1 MCAARSFLVPAVVG
15 ITAAC
20 PLVHGEKEAPSGEL
34 HEDYGQVKALLAAKC
49 HSCHGA
55 LKQKAKLRLET
66 RDLMLKGE
74 VIVPGQAA
82 KSLLIE
88 RVEDLSEDRM
98 PPPEDGAALKPG
110 EIALLRRWID
120 GGAKAP
126 AGEPVPQGPG
136 EHWAFQ
142 VPRRTA
148 LPDDA
153 GNPID
158 VLLEGRQATLGL
170 KAQPPAQ
177 RTIQIRRLYLN
188 LIGLPPTRAQ
198 LNDGRPW
205 ESIVDELLASPRHG
219 ERWARHWMD
228 VWRYSDWY
236 GLDKQLR
243 NSQKHIW
250 RWRDW
255 IVESLNDDKGFDHM
269 IHEMLAADEL
279 APDDTDT
286 LRATGF
292 LARNYYLFNRTTW
305 LDATI
310 EHTAKAFI
318 GLTLNCAKCHDH
330 KYDPITHEDYYR
342 FRAIFE
348 PHQVRLDPVPGET
361 DFEKDGLPR
370 VFDDHLG
377 APTHLHIR
385 GDPKNP
391 DKSRLM
397 EPGVPGILA
406 GFAPPVEPVKLP
418 AYAYAP
424 ASRDYVRKD
433 RLDPVRA
440 EVERAKKELAEA
452 RKKAT
457 EAPREEAKP
466 KPGEKTKPG
475 KEPPSAPPRSDFVVK
490 DDFGKPNPELWE
502 VIGEGW
508 HYKDGAVCQTT
519 ATRDTERLLL
529 RPEVPRD
536 FEMTCRYMHTGGATY
551 RSVTF
556 RFDVSPDRKYA
567 NYVYTS
573 AHASG
578 PKLHVAYT
586 RGGKST
592 YPSEG
597 LVAQPIEIGKPYTLR
612 LAVRDR
618 LVNVWLN
625 DKFQIA
631 YTLPDRKPGGGLEL
645 SGFDATVA
653 FDDFSIRALPG
664 EVELTK
670 SKNKEPQP
678 APEPVDS
685 VEVSEARLAA
695 AEARLASLQAIFAA
709 EQTRG
714 DPGAYKQASK
724 RAALLETEALKAAG
738 EYESKAF
745 ATDAG
750 KVKAARAKIAKA
762 EKKLAD
768 TGADRVTYTLPRV
781 SRKALETPAHKEG
794 QYPAT
799 YPETSTGRRLALAR
813 WMTSP
818 KNPLTAR
825 VVVNHVWLRHFGEP
839 LVETVD
845 DFGLRAKPPTQ
856 QLLLDHLAADFM
868 ENGWS
873 FRRLHRLIVTSGTY
887 RLSSTSVDADA
898 RTRAADPGNRFYWR
912 MNVRRMD
919 AQVVR
924 DSLLHLAGALDLTS
938 GGPSLDPGD
947 AVRRRSL
954 YFKHSRDQQDKFLKT
969 FNDADHLQCYRRSE
983 SIAPQQALALSNGK
997 VPIEMAE
1004 KIAGQVEGED
1014 FVGSMFELLLGRKPD
1029 AAERREC
1036 ETTLADLEAIATEA
1050 KKPNPAQRARRG
1062 LVHAL
1067 LNHNDFVSIR

>member
-1 MCAARSFLVPAVVG
+1 MCASRSFLVLAVAG

-20 PLVHGEKEAPSGEL
+20 PLVHGEQEAPSGEL
-34 HEDYGQVKALLAAKC
+34 HEDYGKVKVLLASKC
-49 HSCHGA
+49 HSCHSA
-55 LKQKAKLRLET
+55 LKQKAKLRLDT

-74 VIVPGQAA
+74 VIVPGQAEE
-82 KSLLIE
+82 SLLIE
-88 RVEDLSEDRM
+88 RVEDMGEDRM
-98 PPPEDGAALKPG
+98 PPPEDGAALKSD

-126 AGEPVPQGPG
+126 AGEPVPQGPS

-142 VPRRTA
+142 VPRRRS

-158 VLLEGRQATLGL
+158 VLLQKRQTALGL
-170 KAQPPAQ
+170 KTQPPAQ
-177 RTIQIRRLYLN
+177 RTILIRRLYLD
-188 LIGLPPTRAQ
+188 LIGLPPTREQ
-198 LNDGRPW
+198 LNDSRPW
-205 ESIVDELLASPRHG
+205 ESIVDELLASPQYG

-250 RWRDW
+250 HWRDW
-255 IVESLNDDKGFDHM
+255 IVESLNDGKGFDRM
-269 IHEMLAADEL
+269 IQEMLAADEL
-279 APDDTDT
+279 APDDNDT

-370 VFDDHLG
+370 VFDDHLD

-397 EPGVPGILA
+397 KPGVPGILA
-406 GFAPPVEPVKLP
+406 SFAPPVKPLKLP

-424 ASRDYVRKD
+424 ASRDYVQKD
-433 RLDPVRA
+433 RLVPVRA
-440 EVERAKKELAEA
+440 EVETAKKELAKA
-452 RKKAT
+452 RKKANET
-457 EAPREEAKP
+457 PREKVNPESIK
-466 KPGEKTKPG
+466 KTKPE
-475 KEPPSAPPRSDFVVK
+475 KETSFEPRQPNFAIN

-502 VIGEGW
+502 LIGKGW
-508 HYKDGAVCQTT
+508 QYKDGAVHQTT
-519 ATRDTERLLL
+519 ATRDTERLLM

-536 FEMTCRYMHTGGATY
+536 FEMTCRYVHTGGATFK
-551 RSVTF
+551 SVTF
-556 RFDVSPDRKYA
+556 RFDVSPNRQYA

-573 AHASG
+573 AHAPN

-631 YTLPDRKPGGGLEL
+631 YTLPDRKPGGKLEL

-653 FDDFSIRALPG
+653 FDDFSIRSLP
-664 EVELTK
+664 EKIELTK
-670 SKNKEPQP
+670 SKNIEPNLK
-678 APEPVDS
+678 PVDP
-685 VEVSEARLAA
+685 VEVSKAKLVA
-695 AEARLASLQAIFAA
+695 AEAKLSSVQAIFAA
-709 EQTRG
+709 EQARG
-714 DPGAYKQASK
+714 DPATYKQTSK
-724 RAALLETEALKAAG
+724 RAALLETEALKAEG

-762 EKKLAD
+762 EKKLAE
-768 TGADRVTYTLPRV
+768 TGADMATYATPRV
-781 SRKALETPAHKEG
+781 SKKALETPAHKDT

-813 WMTSP
+813 WITSP

-825 VVVNHVWLRHFGEP
+825 VAVNHVWLRHFGEP
-839 LVETVD
+839 LVDPVD
-845 DFGLRAKPPTQ
+845 DFGLRTKPPTQ

-873 FRRLHRLIVTSGTY
+873 FRRLHRLIVTSDTY
-887 RLSSTSVDADA
+887 RLSSTSAGADA
-898 RTRAADPGNRFYWR
+898 KTRTTDPDNRFYWR

-919 AQVVR
+919 AQVIR
-924 DSLLHLAGALDLTS
+924 DSLLHLAGALDLTQ

-969 FNDADHLQCYRRSE
+969 FNDANHLQCYRRSE

-997 VPIEMAE
+997 VPIEMA
-1004 KIAGQVEGED
+1004 KNIANRLKSED
-1014 FVGSMFELLLGRKPD
+1014 FVGTVFELLLGRKPD

-1036 ETTLADLEAIATEA
+1036 ETALEEMEAAATEA
-1050 KKPNPAQRARRG
+1050 KKPNPTQRARRG

>member
-1 MCAARSFLVPAVVG
+1 MSIRLGTFLVIILSVISIA
-15 ITAAC
+15 
-20 PLVHGEKEAPSGEL
+20 GEKESSSAEL
-34 HEDYGQVKALLAAKC
+34 NENYTKVKVLLAAKC
-49 HSCHGA
+49 YSCHGA
-55 LKQKAKLRLET
+55 LKQKAKLRLDT
-66 RDLMLKGE
+66 RDLMLKGK
-74 VIVPGQAA
+74 VIVPGQAT

-88 RVEDLSEDRM
+88 RVEDMSEERM

-120 GGAKAP
+120 AGAKSP
-126 AGEPVPQGPG
+126 TEEPVPIGPS

-142 VPRRTA
+142 IPQRSA
-148 LPDDA
+148 LPVDM

-158 VLLEGRQATLGL
+158 ILLEKRRAKLGL
-170 KAQPPAQ
+170 KTQTTSE
-177 RTIQIRRLYLN
+177 RTILIRRLYLD
-188 LIGLPPTRAQ
+188 LIGLPPTHKQ
-198 LNDGRPW
+198 LHDTRPW
-205 ESIVDELLASPRHG
+205 ESIVDELLASPQHG

-255 IVESLNDDKGFDHM
+255 IVESLNADKGFDRM
-269 IHEMLAADEL
+269 IQEMLAADEL
-279 APDDTDT
+279 APSDPDA

-370 VFDDHLG
+370 VFDDHLD
-377 APTHLHIR
+377 ALTHLHIR

-391 DKSRLM
+391 DKSHNM
-397 EPGVPGILA
+397 EPGVPEILA
-406 GFAPPVEPVKLP
+406 SFAPPVEPVKLP

-424 ASRDYVRKD
+424 ASRDYVQKD
-433 RLDPVRA
+433 RLDPVRT
-440 EVERAKKELAEA
+440 EVETATKELNVA
-452 RKKAT
+452 RKKAAET
-457 EAPREEAKP
+457 PKDEAKP
-466 KPGEKTKPG
+466 KSEKET
-475 KEPPSAPPRSDFVVK
+475 PPEITQPEFAFK
-490 DDFGKPNPELWE
+490 DDFGKPHPKLWKL
-502 VIGEGW
+502 IGKGW
-508 HYKDGAVCQTT
+508 QYKDGAIHQTT
-519 ATRDTERLLL
+519 ATRDTDHLLL
-529 RPEVPRD
+529 RPQVPRD
-536 FEMTCRYMHTGGATY
+536 FEMTCSYMHTGGSTY
-551 RSVTF
+551 KSVTF
-556 RFDVSPDRKYA
+556 RFDVSSDRKYA

-573 AHASG
+573 AHAPL
-578 PKLHVAYT
+578 PKLQVAYN
-586 RGGKST
+586 RGGKNT

-597 LVAQPIEIGKPYTLR
+597 LVAQPIEIGKLYTMR
-612 LAVRDR
+612 LAVRNR

-631 YTLPDRKPGGGLEL
+631 YLLPDRKPGGRLEL

-653 FDDFSIRALPG
+653 FTDFSIRSLPRK
-664 EVELTK
+664 VELTNAT
-670 SKNKEPQP
+670 NKEPK
-678 APEPVDS
+678 AEPKPIDS
-685 VEVSEARLAA
+685 VEVHEAKLAA
-695 AEARLASLQAIFAA
+695 AEAKLASQQAIFAA
-709 EQTRG
+709 EQAR
-714 DPGAYKQASK
+714 DNAVAYKQASK
-724 RAALLETEALKAAG
+724 QAALLETKALKAAG

-745 ATDAG
+745 ATEAG
-750 KVKAARAKIAKA
+750 KVKAARTKIAKA
-762 EKKLAD
+762 EKKLTETNRA
-768 TGADRVTYTLPRV
+768 TYLPPRV
-781 SRKALETPAHKEG
+781 SKKALETPAHKEG

-799 YPETSTGRRLALAR
+799 YPDTSTGRRLALAR

-845 DFGLRAKPPTQ
+845 DFGLRAKPPAQ
-856 QLLLDHLAADFM
+856 QLLLDHLAADFI

-873 FRRLHRLIVTSGTY
+873 FRRLHRLIVTSDTY
-887 RLSSTSVDADA
+887 QLSSTSTNADPK
-898 RTRAADPGNRFYWR
+898 TQAADPDNQFYWR
-912 MNVRRMD
+912 MNVQRMD

-924 DSLLHLAGALDLTS
+924 DSLLHLAGALNLTL
-938 GGPSLDPGD
+938 GGASLNPDD
-947 AVRRRSL
+947 AARRRSI

-983 SIAPQQALALSNGK
+983 SIVPQQALALSNGK

-1004 KIAGQVEGED
+1004 KIASQVEDED
-1014 FVGSMFELLLGRKPD
+1014 FVGVVFELLLGRKPD
-1029 AAERREC
+1029 SAERREC
-1036 ETTLADLEAIATEA
+1036 ETTLVSLQTAATEA
-1050 KKPNPAQRARRG
+1050 KKPNPNQRARRG

>member
-1 MCAARSFLVPAVVG
+1 MSASRSFLVPAVVVV
-15 ITAAC
+15 TAAC
-20 PLVHGEKEAPSGEL
+20 SLVQGEKEVPSAEL
-34 HEDYGQVKALLAAKC
+34 HEDYGKVKELLAAKC

-88 RVEDLSEDRM
+88 RVEDMGEDRM
-98 PPPEDGAALKPG
+98 PPPEEGAALKSG

-126 AGEPVPQGPG
+126 AGEPVRQGPG

-142 VPRRTA
+142 VPRRTD

-153 GNPID
+153 DNPID
-158 VLLEGRQATLGL
+158 VLLEVRRATLGL
-170 KAQPPAQ
+170 KAQPLAQ
-177 RTIQIRRLYLN
+177 RTILIRRLYLD
-188 LIGLPPTRAQ
+188 LIGLPPTREQ

-279 APDDTDT
+279 APDDPDT

-377 APTHLHIR
+377 ASTHLHIR

-406 GFAPPVEPVKLP
+406 SFAPPVEPVKLP

-424 ASRDYVRKD
+424 ASRDYVQKD
-433 RLDPVRA
+433 YLVPVRT
-440 EVERAKKELAEA
+440 EVETAKKKLAEA
-452 RKKAT
+452 RKNAT
-457 EAPREEAKP
+457 AALREEAKL
-466 KPGEKTKPG
+466 KPGEKTKSGPTQ
-475 KEPPSAPPRSDFVVK
+475 PDFSVQ
-490 DDFGKPNPELWE
+490 DDFGKHNPELWE
-502 VIGEGW
+502 VVGKGW
-508 HYKDGAVCQTT
+508 VFKDGAVHQTT

-529 RPEVPRD
+529 RPEVPRN

-556 RFDVSPDRKYA
+556 RFDVSPDRNYA

-573 AHASG
+573 AHAPGS
-578 PKLHVAYT
+578 KLHVAYT

-714 DPGAYKQASK
+714 DPVAYKQASK

-768 TGADRVTYTLPRV
+768 TGVDRITYTPPRV

-794 QYPAT
+794 QYPAI

-813 WMTSP
+813 WMTSSS
-818 KNPLTAR
+818 NPLTAR

-873 FRRLHRLIVTSGTY
+873 FRRLHRLIVTSGAY
-887 RLSSTSVDADA
+887 RLSSTSADADA
-898 RTRAADPGNRFYWR
+898 ETRAADPDNRFYWR

-924 DSLLHLAGALDLTS
+924 DSLLHLAGALDFTP

-1014 FVGSMFELLLGRKPD
+1014 FVGPMFELLLGRKPD
-1029 AAERREC
+1029 ADERREC
-1036 ETTLADLEAIATEA
+1036 ETTLADFEAAATEA

>member
-1 MCAARSFLVPAVVG
+1 MRFLLGAFLTTISSVLSLA
-15 ITAAC
+15 
-20 PLVHGEKEAPSGEL
+20 GEKEITSVEL
-34 HEDYGQVKALLAAKC
+34 HEDYRQVKELLTAKC
-49 HSCHGA
+49 YSCHGA
-55 LKQKAKLRLET
+55 LKQKAKLRLDT
-66 RDLMLKGE
+66 RDLMLKSD
-74 VIVPGQAA
+74 VIIPGKAMD
-82 KSLLIE
+82 SLLIE
-88 RVEDLSEDRM
+88 RVEDMGEDRM
-98 PPPEDGAALKPG
+98 PPHEEGAPLKPD

-120 GGAKAP
+120 DGAKAP
-126 AGEPVPQGPG
+126 NGEPVPKDPS
-136 EHWAFQ
+136 EHWAFKT
-142 VPRRTA
+142 PRRTP
-148 LPDDA
+148 LPSNA

-158 VLLEGRQATLGL
+158 LLLDNHRATFGL
-170 KAQPPAQ
+170 KVQPKAQ
-177 RTIQIRRLYLN
+177 RTILIRRLYLD
-188 LIGLPPTRAQ
+188 LIGLPPTREQ
-198 LNDGRPW
+198 LNDDRPW
-205 ESIVDELLASPRHG
+205 ETIVDDLLTSPQHG

-228 VWRYSDWY
+228 IWRYSDWY

-250 RWRDW
+250 HWRDW
-255 IVESLNDDKGFDHM
+255 IIESLNNGKGFDRM
-269 IHEMLAADEL
+269 IQEMLAADEL
-279 APDDTDT
+279 APEDNDT

-310 EHTAKAFI
+310 EHTAKAFV

-397 EPGVPGILA
+397 KPGVPGILA
-406 GFAPPVEPVKLP
+406 SFAPPVKPLKLP

-424 ASRDYVRKD
+424 ASRDYVQKD
-433 RLDPVRA
+433 RLVPVRA
-440 EVERAKKELAEA
+440 EVETAKKELAKA
-452 RKKAT
+452 RRKANET
-457 EAPREEAKP
+457 
-466 KPGEKTKPG
+466 PGEKTNLE
-475 KEPPSAPPRSDFVVK
+475 KEVPPEPLQPDIAIK
-490 DDFGKPNPELWE
+490 DDFSKPNPELWE
-502 VIGEGW
+502 LIGNGW
-508 HYKDGAVCQTT
+508 QYKDGAVHQTT

-529 RPEVPRD
+529 LPKVPRD
-536 FEMTCRYMHTGGATY
+536 FEMTCRYMHTGGSTY
-551 RSVTF
+551 KSVTF
-556 RFDVSPDRKYA
+556 RFDVSPNRQYA

-573 AHASG
+573 AHAPN

-625 DKFQIA
+625 EKFQIA
-631 YTLPDRKPGGGLEL
+631 YTLPERKPGGALEL

-653 FDDFSIRALPG
+653 FDDFSIRSLPK
-664 EVELTK
+664 ETQLTK
-670 SKNKEPQP
+670 SKNKEPNLK
-678 APEPVDS
+678 PVDS
-685 VEVSEARLAA
+685 VEVLKAKLAA
-695 AEARLASLQAIFAA
+695 AEAKLNSLQAIYAA
-709 EQTRG
+709 EKTRG
-714 DPGAYKQASK
+714 DPVTYKQTSK
-724 RAALLETEALKAAG
+724 RAALLETKALKAAG

-745 ATDAG
+745 AKDAG
-750 KVKAARAKIAKA
+750 KLKAAREKIAKA
-762 EKKLAD
+762 EKKLAE
-768 TGADRVTYTLPRV
+768 TGANTATYSPPRV
-781 SRKALETPAHKEG
+781 SKKALESPAHKDT
-794 QYPAT
+794 QYPPT

-813 WMTSP
+813 WITSP

-825 VVVNHVWLRHFGEP
+825 VAVNHVWLRHFGEP
-839 LVETVD
+839 LVDPVD
-845 DFGLRAKPPTQ
+845 DFGLRTKPPTQ

-873 FRRLHRLIVTSGTY
+873 LRRLHRLIVTSGTY
-887 RLSSTSVDADA
+887 RLSSTSAG
-898 RTRAADPGNRFYWR
+898 ADPKTRTTDPDNQFYWR

-919 AQVVR
+919 AQVIR
-924 DSLLHLAGALDLTS
+924 DSLLHLAGALNLTQ

-983 SIAPQQALALSNGK
+983 SIAPQQALALFNGK
-997 VPIEMAE
+997 VPIEMA
-1004 KIAGQVEGED
+1004 KNIANRVENED
-1014 FVGSMFELLLGRKPD
+1014 FVGTVFELLLGRKPD
-1029 AAERREC
+1029 AAERDEC
-1036 ETTLADLEAIATEA
+1036 ETALQEMKAAATEA
-1050 KKPNPAQRARRG
+1050 KKSNPTQRARRG